1 MYVLYIVF
9 TEETSQINMEFRVGE
24 GGILTDIDWVG
35 RGFFLL
41 MKFEDFSSPGLLTV
55 WEVPKGF
62 LDTNGHYDNILF
74 SE

>member
-1 MYVLYIVF
+1 MYCILYLLRKPGIC
-9 TEETSQINMEFRVGE
+9 VGE
-24 GGILTDIDWVG
+24 GGILTDIDWAG

-62 LDTNGHYDNILF
+62 LDTNGHYDYILF